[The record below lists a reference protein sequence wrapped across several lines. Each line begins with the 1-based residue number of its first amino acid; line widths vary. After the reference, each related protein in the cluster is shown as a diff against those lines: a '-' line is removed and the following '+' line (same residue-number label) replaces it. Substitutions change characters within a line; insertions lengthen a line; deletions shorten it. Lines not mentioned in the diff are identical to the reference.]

1 MRLSEFEELI
11 ATFSTRPRPGRHV
24 YLWHGN
30 EIELRAKLPPR
41 IIQSLDIVDRT
52 ASTQPL
58 ASAPSEAAEQLR
70 RLIVQELQDLRS
82 KLTSPIILA
91 VTGCHLLAR
100 YRTGIGMF
108 FQYYVSDGAMVIFS
122 VPEQGSPIPN
132 LPSYVEFEPQAVSEY
147 LARLIG
153 RENVIQGGNHDASTT
168 NSHR

>member
-11 ATFSTRPRPGRHV
+11 ATFSTKPRPGRHV

-41 IIQSLDIVDRT
+41 ITQSLDIVDLA
-52 ASTQPL
+52 ASTQSL
-58 ASAPSEAAEQLR
+58 ASAPSESAEQLR
-70 RLIVQELQDLRS
+70 RLIVQELQELRS

-100 YRTGIGMF
+100 YRTGLGMF

-122 VPEQGSPIPN
+122 VPEQGSSIPN
-132 LPSYVEFEPQAVSEY
+132 LPSYAEFELQATSQY
-147 LARLIG
+147 LASLVGGENLI
-153 RENVIQGGNHDASTT
+153 EGGQP
-168 NSHR
+168 